1 MTMSKLI
8 LLLVL
13 APLGMAAAST
23 DCGPPS
29 LPLNASFVCRDI
41 LGTDLEDPCI
51 RMMTWG
57 GIDMSAPVPHEEGA
71 IEYVILAAWFA
82 VESLGVTRIT
92 ARNQRSHNASLSG
105 HEREV
110 YEGCVKDYALAGSS
124 MARVAADILPSCRF
138 DGLRDEYL
146 RVLVSIDRCTDRLP
160 AKTPLHAMVVADRF
174 KAWLAYRVSVLIGL

>member
-1 MTMSKLI
+1 MSKLI

-92 ARNQRSHNASLSG
+92 ARNQRSHNARSPG
-105 HEREV
+105 TR
-110 YEGCVKDYALAGSS
+110 G
-124 MARVAADILPSCRF
+124 SCRF